1 MSVLTD
7 EMKREILELI
17 KDNLTVDVSC
27 DSEHDWNR
35 RYINVTVSL
44 DLKDGS
50 AYHTISSSTDTVSAG
65 N

>member
-1 MSVLTD
+1 MSVLTE
-7 EMKREILELI
+7 EMKKVILELI

-27 DSEHDWNR
+27 DSEHEYDR
-35 RYINVTVSL
+35 RYIKVTVSL
-44 DLKDGS
+44 DLHDGA